1 MSLGM
6 ERRTFRETER
16 ERTELRV
23 RDSLSWRD
31 KGNFGC
37 VMDVQWG
44 GGVGLDETLSCEI

>member
-6 ERRTFRETER
+6 ERWEFRER

-23 RDSLSWRD
+23 RDSLSCRD

-37 VMDVQWG
+37 VMDVQEGW
-44 GGVGLDETLSCEI
+44 VTDNFNKQF